1 MIRKYI
7 LPLAL
12 LASSA
17 NALDLRYGQGD
28 FEWNVNV
35 GDFAEQSVTL
45 DDSIISISE
54 HHANFTDSPWYY
66 FGNIDIHSSDTLNK
80 VTDVADN
87 IMDSLPFSPEEIGPF
102 PSSFEVSG
110 VDFDI
115 GIGYDIARDGNGFLG
130 IGFITGISTPFMEMH
145 NYLEAYDYLTTL
157 LEETSTDVET
167 YKYGISVQG
176 AYNLTEE
183 FSIYGT
189 GIYAGQTGTLQ
200 NDLISSEFDVTGT
213 YSSLDIGVKFYPS
226 GLVEDE
232 TNFYINAGYAYK
244 HWEIDDMDVNLG
256 GILSTNLASVVNT
269 DMTSDYVYIGIGFSF

>member
-12 LASSA
+12 LVSSA

-28 FEWNVNV
+28 FEWSV
-35 GDFAEQSVTL
+35 GADDLSEQSVTL
-45 DDSIISISE
+45 DDTVISISE
-54 HHANFTDSPWYY
+54 HHTNFTDSPWYY
-66 FGNIDIHSSDTLNK
+66 FGNIDIHSSDKLDRI
-80 VTDVADN
+80 TDLADN
-87 IMDSLPFSPEEIGPF
+87 AMANLPFSPADIAPF

-115 GIGYDIARDGNGFLG
+115 GVGYDIARDENGYLG
-130 IGFITGISTPFMEMH
+130 IGVMTGISTPFMEMH
-145 NYLEAYDYLTTL
+145 NYIEAYDYLSTL

-167 YKYGISVQG
+167 YKFGISVQG
-176 AYNLTEE
+176 AYNITPE
-183 FSIYGT
+183 FSVYGT

-213 YSSLDIGVKFYPS
+213 YSALDIGVRFYPS
-226 GLVEDE
+226 GVVEND

-244 HWEIDDMDVNLG
+244 HWEIDDMDVNVG
-256 GILSTNLASVVNT
+256 GILSVNLSSVVNT
-269 DMTSDYVYIGIGFSF
+269 DMTSDYIYVGIGFSF

>member
-12 LASSA
+12 LVSSA

-28 FEWNVNV
+28 FEWSV
-35 GDFAEQSVTL
+35 GADDLSEQSVTL
-45 DDSIISISE
+45 DDTVISISE
-54 HHANFTDSPWYY
+54 HHTNFTDSPWYY
-66 FGNIDIHSSDTLNK
+66 FGNIDIHSSDKLDRI
-80 VTDVADN
+80 TDLADN
-87 IMDSLPFSPEEIGPF
+87 AMANLPFSPADIAPF

-115 GIGYDIARDGNGFLG
+115 GVGYDIARDENGYLG
-130 IGFITGISTPFMEMH
+130 IGVMTGISTPFMEMH
-145 NYLEAYDYLTTL
+145 NYIEAYDYLSTL

-167 YKYGISVQG
+167 YKFGISIQG
-176 AYNLTEE
+176 AYNITPE
-183 FSIYGT
+183 FSVYGT

-213 YSSLDIGVKFYPS
+213 YSALDIGVRFYPS
-226 GLVEDE
+226 GVVEND

-244 HWEIDDMDVNLG
+244 HWEIDDMDVNIG
-256 GILSTNLASVVNT
+256 GILSVNLSSVVNT
-269 DMTSDYVYIGIGFSF
+269 DMTSDYIYVGIGFSF